1 MVRAHA
7 ELCIVVHRS
16 LAASRGVKDGARQV
30 DRGEVP
36 TYRIN
41 SDEGRPK

>member
-7 ELCIVVHRS
+7 ELCIVVHRL
-16 LAASRGVKDGARQV
+16 LAASRGVKDGARQSIAA
-30 DRGEVP
+30 RIP